1 MKLADFWA
9 QALRRLHSELSEQQ
23 FNRAIAPVTLGE
35 QDGAW
40 VLYAKNQFA
49 VNLLRSQYAAKI
61 AALQA
66 ELAPDAPAVCYK
78 IGSGATCAMADAN
91 VQSAFSAPPAAEL
104 PEEKSSLH
112 VETASK
118 TRGKKAKRPAPPP
131 FCKSA

>member
-66 ELAPDAPAVCYK
+66 ELAPDTPAVCYK
-78 IGSGATCAMADAN
+78 IGSACHRIARRKK
-91 VQSAFSAPPAAEL
+91 QPA
-104 PEEKSSLH
+104 
-112 VETASK
+112 
-118 TRGKKAKRPAPPP
+118 R
-131 FCKSA
+131 